1 MSFKEI
7 KDILTKAKK
16 ITVNE
21 NGLLFELDEFDVDCT
36 ENFLIFTGKKNK
48 NKWIYNLQQVRELI
62 VK

>member
-7 KDILTKAKK
+7 KDILSKAKK

-21 NGLLFELDEFDVDCT
+21 DGFLYELDEFDVDCT
-36 ENFLIFTGKKNK
+36 ENFLIFTSKKNK
-48 NKWIYNLQQVRELI
+48 NKWIYNLQQVKELI